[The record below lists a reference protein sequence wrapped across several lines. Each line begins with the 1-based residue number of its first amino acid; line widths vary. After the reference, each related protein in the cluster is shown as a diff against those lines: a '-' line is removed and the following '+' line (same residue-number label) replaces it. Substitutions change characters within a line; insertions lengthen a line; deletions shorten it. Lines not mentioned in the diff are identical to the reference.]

1 MPKKTENVGS
11 VGTVLSVNEGI
22 VYATGLDSIGSQ
34 EEVVITTANYQQL
47 LGFAVELLPGKVG
60 ILVPENG
67 DQVKQ
72 GDEVTATGK
81 QPLITVSDALIGRVL
96 SGIGTPI
103 DGKGEIKHSNESS
116 EILLDR
122 IAPGVLARRDVYRPL
137 KTGITAIDSLI
148 PIGRGQRQLIIG
160 DRQTGKT
167 AVALDT
173 IINQSGKD
181 CIAIYVAIGQKQ
193 SKIAQL
199 IRKLEQS
206 DAMKYTIVV
215 SASASDSAILQ
226 YYAAYTGTAIA
237 EYFAEKGKDALVVYD
252 DLSKHAQAYRQISLL
267 LQRPAGREAYPGDIF
282 YLHAKILE
290 RSVQLSE
297 ELGNGSI
304 TALPIIETQ
313 GEDVSAYIPTN
324 VISITDGQIFLQSSL
339 FNAGQ
344 RPAVNIGTS
353 VSRVGGAAQT
363 RTMKSVAGQLKLEL
377 SQYRELATFAQF
389 GSDLDA
395 ETKKKL
401 LIGAQY
407 MELLKQDQYT
417 PLSEVAMVSLLTGVQ
432 QGVTEKLT
440 LTQLEN
446 WKVYLFKQLD
456 KAPYTKEIE
465 KGTEKVEG
473 PLREKIVAWLTEIT
487 ETFISLY
494 GES

>member
-1 MPKKTENVGS
+1 MPKETKITTS
-11 VGTVLSVNEGI
+11 VGKVISVNEGI
-22 VYATGLDSIGSQ
+22 VYADGLGSVGSQ
-34 EEVVITTANYQQL
+34 EEVVITTSTYKQL
-47 LGFAVELLPGKVG
+47 IGFAVELLPNKVG
-60 ILVPENG
+60 ILVPEHAEL
-67 DQVKQ
+67 VKQ

-81 QPLITVSDALIGRVL
+81 QPSITVSDAVIGRIL
-96 SGIGTPI
+96 SGTGSPI
-103 DGKGEIKHSNESS
+103 DGKGVIVHSAHSADMP
-116 EILLDR
+116 LDR

-137 KTGITAIDSLI
+137 KTGITVIDTLI

-173 IINQSGKD
+173 IINQKGKD

-199 IRKLEQS
+199 IRKLEETG
-206 DAMKYTIVV
+206 AMDYSIVV
-215 SASASDSAILQ
+215 AAAASDSAIQQ

-252 DLSKHAQAYRQISLL
+252 DFSKHAQAYRQISLL

-290 RSVQLSE
+290 RSVQFSE

-353 VSRVGGAAQT
+353 VSRVGTAAQT

-389 GSDLDA
+389 GSDLDQ
-395 ETKKKL
+395 ETKNKL
-401 LIGAQY
+401 STGTQY
-407 MELLKQDQYT
+407 MELLKQGQYT
-417 PLSEVAMVSLLTGVQ
+417 PLSEIAMVNLLTSVQ
-432 QGVTEKLT
+432 QGITAKLSIA
-440 LTQLEN
+440 QLDA
-446 WKVYLFKQLD
+446 WKAFLLKQID
-456 KAPYTKEIE
+456 KAPFSDEITGGNE
-465 KGTEKVEG
+465 KIEG
-473 PLREKIVAWLTEIT
+473 PLREKIVKWLTEIT
-487 ETFISLY
+487 ETFVSLY
-494 GES
+494 G